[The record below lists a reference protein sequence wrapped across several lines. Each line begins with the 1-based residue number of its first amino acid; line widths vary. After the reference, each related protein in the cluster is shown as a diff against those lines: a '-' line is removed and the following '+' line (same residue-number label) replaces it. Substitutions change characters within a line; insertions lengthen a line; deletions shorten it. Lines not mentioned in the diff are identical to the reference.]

1 MPLPLASGSALRRS
15 RLLPGALAGALLLEL
30 VMRHL
35 VQPLMAVAGLV
46 EHEGAR

>member
-1 MPLPLASGSALRRS
+1 MPLPLASVSASERS
-15 RLLPGALAGALLLEL
+15 RILPGALAAAFLLEL